1 MKVLELFS
9 GTRSVGKICDEL
21 GWESVSVD
29 LLLPADHQCDI
40 MDFDYKQYPKDT
52 FDIVWA
58 SPPCHTFSK
67 IQDSWIGRKNKHGEV
82 ISMETI
88 LQRIDKEGL
97 PLLRKTQEIIKY
109 FDPKYYLIENPGTSK
124 MKNYLDLPNY
134 VVDYCMYSD
143 WGYRKRTRIW
153 TNIEGFQAKTCD
165 KNCGNMIGT
174 LHKKNLAN
182 TDRKKRAAEDLGE
195 SVCNISREESYRIP
209 PELIRDLFI
218 EIISND
224 M

>member
-9 GTRSVGKICDEL
+9 GTKSVGKICDEL
-21 GWESVSVD
+21 GWESISVD
-29 LLLPADHQCDI
+29 LLLPATHQCDI

-52 FDIVWA
+52 FDIVHA

-67 IQDSWIGRKNKHGEV
+67 IQDSWIGRKQKGQIV
-82 ISMETI
+82 TMDTI

-153 TNIEGFQAKTCD
+153 TNIQGFQAKTCD

-195 SVCNISREESYRIP
+195 SVCNISREDAYRIP
-209 PELIRDLFI
+209 PELIRDLFT

>member
-21 GWESVSVD
+21 GWETISVD
-29 LLLPADHQCDI
+29 MILPATHQCDI

-52 FDIVWA
+52 FDIVHA

-88 LQRIDKEGL
+88 LKRIDKEGL
-97 PLLRKTQEIIKY
+97 PLLRKTQEIINY

-165 KNCGNMIGT
+165 KKCGNMIGT

-195 SVCNISREESYRIP
+195 SVCNISREDAYRIP
-209 PELIRDLFI
+209 PELIRDLFT
-218 EIISND
+218 EIISNE
-224 M
+224 

>member
-21 GWESVSVD
+21 GWETISVD
-29 LLLPADHQCDI
+29 MVLPADHQCDI

-67 IQDSWIGRKNKHGEV
+67 IQDSWIGRKQKGEIV
-82 ISMETI
+82 TMDTI
-88 LQRIDKEGL
+88 LKRIDKEGL
-97 PLLRKTQEIIKY
+97 PLLRKTQEIINY

-153 TNIEGFQAKTCD
+153 TNLKGYDAKTCN
-165 KNCGNMIGT
+165 KKCGNMIGT
-174 LHKKNLAN
+174 LHKTNLGN
-182 TDRKKRAAEDLGE
+182 TERKQKTEGISTSQDDR
-195 SVCNISREESYRIP
+195 YRIP
-209 PELIRDLFI
+209 PELIRDLFT
-218 EIISND
+218 EIISNY
-224 M
+224 

>member
-9 GTRSVGKICDEL
+9 GTKSVGKICDEL
-21 GWESVSVD
+21 GWETISVD
-29 LLLPADHQCDI
+29 MILPATHQCDI

-52 FDIVWA
+52 FDIVHA

-67 IQDSWIGRKNKHGEV
+67 IQDSWIGRKQKGETV
-82 ISMETI
+82 TMDTI
-88 LQRIDKEGL
+88 LKRIDKEGL
-97 PLLRKTQEIIKY
+97 PLLRKTQEIINY

-153 TNIEGFQAKTCD
+153 TNLEGFQAKTCD
-165 KNCGNMIGT
+165 NI
-174 LHKKNLAN
+174 
-182 TDRKKRAAEDLGE
+182 KRRIL
-195 SVCNISREESYRIP
+195 SY
-209 PELIRDLFI
+209 
-218 EIISND
+218 ST
-224 M
+224 

>member
-21 GWESVSVD
+21 GWETISVD
-29 LLLPADHQCDI
+29 MILPATHQCDI

-52 FDIVWA
+52 FDIVHA

-67 IQDSWIGRKNKHGEV
+67 IQDSWIGRKQKGETV
-82 ISMETI
+82 TMDTI
-88 LQRIDKEGL
+88 LKRIDKEGL
-97 PLLRKTQEIIKY
+97 PLLRKTQEIINY
-109 FDPKYYLIENPGTSK
+109 FDPKYYLIENPATSK

-165 KNCGNMIGT
+165 KKCGNMIGT

-182 TDRKKRAAEDLGE
+182 TKRRKEAATLQNISTSE
-195 SVCNISREESYRIP
+195 CISREDAYRIP
-209 PELIRDLFI
+209 PELIRDLFT
-218 EIISND
+218 EIISNE
-224 M
+224 

>member
-21 GWESVSVD
+21 GWETISVD
-29 LLLPADHQCDI
+29 MVLPADHQCDI

-67 IQDSWIGRKNKHGEV
+67 IQDSWIGRKQKGEIV
-82 ISMETI
+82 TMDTI
-88 LQRIDKEGL
+88 LKRIDKEGL
-97 PLLRKTQEIIKY
+97 PLLRKTQEIINY

-153 TNIEGFQAKTCD
+153 TNLEGFQAKTCD
-165 KNCGNMIGT
+165 KKCGNMIGT

-182 TDRKKRAAEDLGE
+182 TDRKKRAAEELGE
-195 SVCNISREESYRIP
+195 TVCNISREDAYRIP
-209 PELIRDLFI
+209 PELIRDLFT
-218 EIISND
+218 EIISNY
-224 M
+224 